1 MTASPHLA
9 ATLDEQQ
16 PDVREWEERPGS
28 SATPAP
34 GARGTAHHEY
44 RPDID
49 GLRAIAV
56 LAVVAYHAKA
66 WVLPGGFV
74 GVDVFFVI
82 SGFLIS
88 GIILQR
94 LRQGT
99 FSIADFYARRI
110 RRIFPALSLVL
121 LTCLATGWFLLLPS
135 ELADLGGDVAAG
147 AGFVSNIRFWT
158 QTNYF
163 GPDVSSKPL
172 LHLWSLGIEE
182 QFYLL
187 WPFALAFLWR
197 RESRAKPVLALI
209 ATSFAVSM
217 YLSVT
222 DARSAF
228 YLPVTRLWELLLG
241 SLLAYTALTHGDPVR
256 VALRLTTKG
265 RGDTDAMRIA
275 KTREAFAWSG
285 LLCLGLAFALVR
297 TTSVFPGAWALL
309 PTAGT
314 ALLIAAGPRAWIN
327 RTVLSNQAMVGV
339 GLISYP
345 LYLWH
350 WPAIAIIRIQYPD
363 VSYAVKLAA
372 LLGAFVAA
380 YLTYRLLERWVRHT
394 RGPAMVAALGSAQV
408 VLLVVG
414 LVLVWQRGFPVR
426 GDAVHRRIY
435 AVDTTSPESD
445 TEPSDTL
452 ASLCMIMWDEHNFA
466 PPCYSVPAG
475 AERQPHV
482 VLWGD
487 SFAAHWRPGLK
498 RVLGD
503 STTLSQMTSAGCA
516 PIIEYVEKARP
527 NCAALNRFAMA
538 RIAES
543 SPDMVVLSGRWSSYP
558 AYPQVAKTL
567 AALKALG
574 VPRVVLIGSSAQY
587 HQTVPRLILIALSSG
602 GRAPTRMESHMMPLL
617 REVDDTLR
625 RVASR
630 AGAAFVAPLDAQ
642 CNVRGCLVAL
652 DTGAVGI
659 TTRDDGH
666 LTAAG
671 ARHVAERLLA
681 PVIKQAAL
689 R

>member
-1 MTASPHLA
+1 MTASPLLA
-9 ATLDEQQ
+9 PAPTGR
-16 PDVREWEERPGS
+16 VRPSPPPRGEGS
-28 SATPAP
+28 SRPRDSSGTPH
-34 GARGTAHHEY
+34 GEY

-49 GLRAIAV
+49 GLRAVAV
-56 LAVVAYHAKA
+56 LAVVAYHTKA

-94 LRQGT
+94 LQKGT

-121 LTCLATGWFLLLPS
+121 VTCLAVGWFVLLPG

-163 GPDVSSKPL
+163 GPDVDSKPL

-182 QFYLL
+182 QYYLL
-187 WPFALAFLWR
+187 WPFVLAFLWR
-197 RESRAKPVLALI
+197 GSHRVAPMVGLMVV
-209 ATSFAVSM
+209 SFAISLT
-217 YLSVT
+217 LSFT

-241 SLLAYTALTHGDPVR
+241 SLVAYAVFAHGDPARLV
-256 VALRLTTKG
+256 LRLTT
-265 RGDTDAMRIA
+265 RGGGDADAMRIA
-275 KTREAFAWSG
+275 HTRDAMAWIG
-285 LLCLGLAFALVR
+285 LSLIALALALLR

-309 PTAGT
+309 PTVGT
-314 ALLIAAGPRAWIN
+314 ALLISAGPKAWVN
-327 RTVLSNQAMVGV
+327 RTILSHPAVVGI

-350 WPAIAIIRIQYPD
+350 WPVLALIRIHYPD
-363 VSYAVKLAA
+363 VSYVAKGGA

-380 YLTYRLLERWVRHT
+380 YLTYRVLERWVRHT
-394 RGPAMVAALGSAQV
+394 SGTRIVVALCTVQAMLLAA
-408 VLLVVG
+408 G
-414 LVLVWQRGFPVR
+414 LVLVWKAGFPAR

-435 AVDTTSPESD
+435 AVDIHATDADAT
-445 TEPSDTL
+445 PSDTI
-452 ASLCMIMWDEHNFA
+452 AGLCMIMWDERAFDPRCYT
-466 PPCYSVPAG
+466 PPSG
-475 AERQPHV
+475 ANPPQHV

-498 RVLGD
+498 RILGD
-503 STTLSQMTSAGCA
+503 STTISQMTSAGCA
-516 PIIEYVEKARP
+516 PILDYVEAARP
-527 NCAALNRFAMA
+527 NCAALNRFALA

-543 SPDMVVLSGRWSSYP
+543 HPDVVVLSGRWSSYP

-567 AALKALG
+567 DALRALG
-574 VPRVVLIGSSAQY
+574 IPRVILIGSSAQY
-587 HQTVPRLILIALSSG
+587 HQPVPRLLLMALSSG
-602 GRAPTRMESHMMPLL
+602 AAPTRMHTRMMPKL
-617 REVDDTLR
+617 REVDSTLR
-625 RVASR
+625 AVAAR
-630 AGAAFVAPLDAQ
+630 GGASFIAPLDAQ
-642 CNVRGCLVAL
+642 CTALGCLVAL

-666 LTAAG
+666 LTPAG
-671 ARHVAERLLA
+671 AIHIAERLFT
-681 PVIKQAAL
+681 PVL
-689 R
+689 RP

>member
-1 MTASPHLA
+1 MTAPPQIAPSLA
-9 ATLDEQQ
+9 
-16 PDVREWEERPGS
+16 ERPPHVGDG
-28 SATPAP
+28 PER
-34 GARGTAHHEY
+34 RGTGATSVPTANEGTHHDY

-121 LTCLATGWFLLLPS
+121 LTCLAAGWFLLLPS

-182 QFYLL
+182 QFYLM

-197 RESRAKPVLALI
+197 RERRVTPVVALI
-209 ATSFAVSM
+209 VASFAVSM
-217 YLSVT
+217 YLSLT

-241 SLLAYTALTHGDPVR
+241 SLLAYTTLTHGDPVR
-256 VALRLTTKG
+256 VALRLTSKG
-265 RGDTDAMRIA
+265 KGDADAMRIA
-275 KTREAFAWSG
+275 NTREVFAWTG
-285 LLCLGLAFALVR
+285 LLCIGLAFALVR

-309 PTAGT
+309 PTMGT
-314 ALLIAAGPRAWIN
+314 ALLIAAGPRAWVN

-350 WPAIAIIRIQYPD
+350 WPAIAVIRINYPD
-363 VSYAVKLAA
+363 VSYAVKIAG

-380 YLTYRLLERWVRHT
+380 YLTYRVLERWVRHT
-394 RGPAMVAALGSAQV
+394 RGSAMVTALCSAQF
-408 VLLVVG
+408 VLLLVG
-414 LVLVWQRGFPVR
+414 LVLVWQRGFPAR

-435 AVDTTSPESD
+435 AVDTHSPEAD
-445 TEPSDTL
+445 AEPSDTL
-452 ASLCMIMWDEHNFA
+452 ASLCMIMWNEREFV
-466 PPCYSVPAG
+466 PPCYSVPPG

-482 VLWGD
+482 MLWGD

-498 RVLGD
+498 RVFGD
-503 STTLSQMTSAGCA
+503 SATLSQLTSAGCA
-516 PIIEYVEKARP
+516 PILDYVEKERP
-527 NCAALNRFAMA
+527 NCAALNRFALA
-538 RIAES
+538 RIAETK
-543 SPDMVVLSGRWSSYP
+543 PDVVVLSGRWSSYP

-587 HQTVPRLILIALSSG
+587 HQTVPRLLLIALSSG
-602 GRAPTRMESHMMPLL
+602 GRAPTRMQPTMMPLL

-625 RVASR
+625 RIASSS
-630 AGAAFVAPLDAQ
+630 GATFVAPLDAQ

-666 LTAAG
+666 LTAIG
-671 ARHVAERLLA
+671 ARQVAERLLL
-681 PVIKQAAL
+681 PVLKASQP
-689 R
+689 

>member
-1 MTASPHLA
+1 MTASPHIA
-9 ATLDEQQ
+9 PPHAERP
-16 PDVREWEERPGS
+16 PDVRDGPERPDTR
-28 SATPAP
+28 TPP
-34 GARGTAHHEY
+34 VLESKEGAHQDY

-94 LRQGT
+94 LRQRT

-121 LTCLATGWFLLLPS
+121 LTCLVAGWFLLLPS

-182 QFYLL
+182 QFYLM

-197 RESRAKPVLALI
+197 RESRVTPVIALI
-209 ATSFAVSM
+209 VASFAVSM
-217 YLSVT
+217 YLSLT

-241 SLLAYTALTHGDPVR
+241 SLLAYTTLTHGDPVR
-256 VALRLTTKG
+256 VALRLTTG
-265 RGDTDAMRIA
+265 RQGNADAMRIA
-275 KTREAFAWSG
+275 NTREAFAWTG
-285 LLCLGLAFALVR
+285 LLCIGLAFALVR

-309 PTAGT
+309 PTVGT
-314 ALLIAAGPRAWIN
+314 ALLIAAGPRAWVN
-327 RTVLSNQAMVGV
+327 RTVLSNPAMVGV

-350 WPAIAIIRIQYPD
+350 WPAIAVIRIQYPD
-363 VSYAVKLAA
+363 VSYVVKIAGLS
-372 LLGAFVAA
+372 GAFVAA
-380 YLTYRLLERWVRHT
+380 YLTYRVLERWVRHT
-394 RGPAMVAALGSAQV
+394 RGSAMVTALCSAQF

-414 LVLVWQRGFPVR
+414 LVLVWQRGFPAR

-435 AVDTTSPESD
+435 AVDTHSPEAD
-445 TEPSDTL
+445 AEPSDTL
-452 ASLCMIMWDEHNFA
+452 ASLCMIMWNEREFV
-466 PPCYSVPAG
+466 PPCYTVPPG
-475 AERQPHV
+475 AEQQPHV
-482 VLWGD
+482 ILWGD

-498 RVLGD
+498 RVFGD
-503 STTLSQMTSAGCA
+503 SATLSQLTSAGCA
-516 PIIEYVEKARP
+516 PILDYVEKERP
-527 NCAALNRFAMA
+527 NCAALNRFALA
-538 RIAES
+538 RIAETK
-543 SPDMVVLSGRWSSYP
+543 PDVVVLSGRWSSYP

-567 AALKALG
+567 AALKSLG

-587 HQTVPRLILIALSSG
+587 HQTVPRLLLIALSSG
-602 GRAPTRMESHMMPLL
+602 GRAPTRLQPNMMPLL
-617 REVDDTLR
+617 REVDDSLR
-625 RVASR
+625 RIASIS
-630 AGAAFVAPLDAQ
+630 GATFVAPLDAQ
-642 CNVRGCLVAL
+642 CNARGCLVAL

-666 LTAAG
+666 LTATG
-671 ARHVAERLLA
+671 TRQVAERLLL
-681 PVIKQAAL
+681 PVLKAS
-689 R
+689 RP